1 MSKIMRTRDFASELA
16 DREAIRDCL
25 YRFSR
30 GVDRLDTELIS
41 SCLWPECRDDHGIY
55 FKANSAQ
62 EMVEKIVTIISNLE
76 FAKHYIANIMIRIE
90 GDQAYVESYTIGMSR
105 GTDEKGT
112 RYESRSSGRYIDRL
126 ERRNDEWRFIER
138 VLIMDWTGRLPATDT
153 GEGALKP
160 HDRSYA
166 FLPF

>member
-1 MSKIMRTRDFASELA
+1 MSKVMRTSDFAAELA

-25 YRFSR
+25 FRFSR
-30 GVDRLDTELIS
+30 GVDRLDTELIR

-55 FKANSAQ
+55 FKANSAE
-62 EMVEKIVTIISNLE
+62 EMVEKIVTIISDLE

-105 GTDEKGT
+105 GTDAGG

-138 VLIMDWTGRLPATDT
+138 VLIMDWTGRLAPTDT